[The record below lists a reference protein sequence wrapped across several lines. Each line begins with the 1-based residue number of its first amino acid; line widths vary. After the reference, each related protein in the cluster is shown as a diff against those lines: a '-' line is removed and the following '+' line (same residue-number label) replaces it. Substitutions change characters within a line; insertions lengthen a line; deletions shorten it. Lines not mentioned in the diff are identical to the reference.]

1 MQTLRALTADD
12 AAAAAD
18 LIRRAFAAQSVP
30 TDPPSSA
37 LRETADTIAS
47 AIESGGG
54 GCVVLGGRLVGA
66 VLWAAK
72 ENGLYFGRLAV
83 DPAFRGQGIAKRLVA
98 AVEAE
103 ARRRGL
109 SRVHL
114 QTRLVLLDN
123 RRLFASC
130 GFREGEL
137 RTHKGYAAPTTMV
150 MEKFLP
156 ER

>member
-1 MQTLRALTADD
+1 MQTLRSLAAED

-18 LIRRAFAAQSVP
+18 LIRRAFAAQPVP

-37 LRETADTIAS
+37 LRETTASIAS
-47 AIESGGG
+47 AIQLGGG
-54 GCVVLGGRLVGA
+54 ACVVVGGRLIGA
-66 VLWAAK
+66 VLWAEK
-72 ENGLYFGRLAV
+72 EQGLYFGRLAV
-83 DPAFRGQGIAKRLVA
+83 DPEWRGKGIAKRLVA

-103 ARRRGL
+103 ARRR
-109 SRVHL
+109 SIFRVHL

-130 GFREGEL
+130 GFREREL
-137 RTHKGYAAPTTMV
+137 RTHEGYAAPTTMV

-156 ER
+156 AR